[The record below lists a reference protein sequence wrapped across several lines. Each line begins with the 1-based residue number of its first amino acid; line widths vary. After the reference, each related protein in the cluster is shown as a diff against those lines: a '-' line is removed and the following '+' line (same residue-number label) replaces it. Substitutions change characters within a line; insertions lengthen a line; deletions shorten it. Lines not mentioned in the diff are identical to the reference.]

1 MYAFCVLE
9 MEINSNKVSIKKQ
22 QQAIQK
28 VLSGQ
33 QQQHQ
38 HQRMNNISIDPTT
51 LNPVTNDLSHSS
63 HFTHNFTNQQQ
74 QESETIA
81 TNQLPSNT
89 TQLTT
94 PLPPA
99 NQTTEHNNN
108 NKNHHQTTATSI
120 QQQNLGHATNQL
132 PAIRGTSHNN
142 MSNHNQPLSPNGRR
156 LSTASNYNT
165 NRSDGSETS
174 RDIGPEKTLTELQQ
188 EVSMSQTCYSDYQK
202 TQVLTSSMLREVQR
216 RFAKYYPDTAIPSRT
231 TIKHVFE
238 KCVEHGTVEN
248 MKKPRKILKIP
259 QGDEIERMLIK
270 EPRLSLR
277 QLAQKLNV
285 STGTVSR
292 RCKALGLVPESVTLK
307 HQQLA
312 SARRQRRIRRLES
325 MPSTGTGIAEDNAN
339 AMQSTSTI
347 VEPGSSSIGQRSTS
361 SSSSSSCLDCIDPRK
376 ASSTTKQAHQC
387 TGVSVGH

>member
-33 QQQHQ
+33 HQQQQ
-38 HQRMNNISIDPTT
+38 QQQRMNNITIDQTT
-51 LNPVTNDLSHSS
+51 PNQVTNDLSSSS
-63 HFTHNFTNQQQ
+63 HFTNDNANQQHRH
-74 QESETIA
+74 ETNT
-81 TNQLPSNT
+81 TNQLPDAHQAT
-89 TQLTT
+89 TL
-94 PLPPA
+94 LPT
-99 NQTTEHNNN
+99 NQTTENDNN
-108 NKNHHQTTATSI
+108 HQQATSTSTSTST
-120 QQQNLGHATNQL
+120 QQISSHDLTNTSNQL
-132 PAIRGTSHNN
+132 PVGTTDKL
-142 MSNHNQPLSPNGRR
+142 SNHSLSISPDERR
-156 LSTASNYNT
+156 LSITNIIPRSNG
-165 NRSDGSETS
+165 SDTS
-174 RDIGPEKTLTELQQ
+174 AGEKTLTELQQ
-188 EVSMSQTCYSDYQK
+188 EVLMTQTCYSDYQR
-202 TQVLTSSMLREVQR
+202 TQVLTSSMLREVQK
-216 RFAKYYPDTAIPSRT
+216 RFAKYYPDSAIPSRT

-259 QGDEIERMLIK
+259 QGDEIEQMLIK

-325 MPSTGTGIAEDNAN
+325 LSLTATDMGSVVDNATH
-339 AMQSTSTI
+339 ASTST
-347 VEPGSSSIGQRSTS
+347 EASGSIEQQ
-361 SSSSSSCLDCIDPRK
+361 SSSCSDCLDPRK
-376 ASSTTKQAHQC
+376 CSSKHQHSHQC
-387 TGVSVGH
+387 TGVSVGY